1 MLQCKSIDYKSGI
14 INYDSEDKESIEA
27 MFLIIRYTL
36 QMLNKTFYISPVTN
50 LTVQSND
57 CTESM
62 INQNMYNRFLLL
74 KDNLLLNKPIKY
86 LSIKDVYSKLK
97 P

>member
-1 MLQCKSIDYKSGI
+1 
-14 INYDSEDKESIEA
+14 
-27 MFLIIRYTL
+27 
-36 QMLNKTFYISPVTN
+36 MLNKTFYISPVTN